1 MFKYFFIMIYY
12 LFIYLSINLSTE
24 STTSVLLPDAAQIM
38 WQYLYSNLAR
48 EGAHRFVLRCL
59 DAAEPSTI

>member
-12 LFIYLSINLSTE
+12 LFIYYTE

>member
-1 MFKYFFIMIYY
+1 
-12 LFIYLSINLSTE
+12 
-24 STTSVLLPDAAQIM
+24 M

-59 DAAEPSTI
+59 DADELDFQVFKDYDLKITDPEFLASDILSLMD